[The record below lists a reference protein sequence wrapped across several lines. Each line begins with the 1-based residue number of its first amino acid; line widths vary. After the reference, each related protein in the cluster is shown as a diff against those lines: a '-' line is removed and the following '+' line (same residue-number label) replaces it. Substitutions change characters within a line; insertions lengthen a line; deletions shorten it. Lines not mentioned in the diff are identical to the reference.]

1 MSQSSACATSSE
13 LRIIGSGRMSRA
25 VPRRVD
31 FDRDIDLVGRLRM
44 QAIDMASDGLSHSL
58 AEDPADDGGLRVAAH
73 AHRAAHRPF
82 D

>member
-1 MSQSSACATSSE
+1 
-13 LRIIGSGRMSRA
+13 
-25 VPRRVD
+25 
-31 FDRDIDLVGRLRM
+31 M